1 MFSLLLLLLLVV
13 PFVELWVIVEV
24 WRAIGGIETLLVLL
38 TVSVLGAWMVKRE
51 GLSVWTRL
59 NAQLAQGRV
68 PTDELL
74 DGALVLFAGALLLTP
89 GFVTDGVGLLLLFP
103 PSRAGLR
110 ALVRR
115 QVRRRIEGGGG
126 AFRVVSARVVTGS
139 GAGPWGRTSGSYGPG
154 HAHGAA
160 YLDVDSTLVDSSN
173 PSSGGGSPAGRL
185 GPGEAR
191 R

>member
-24 WRAIGGIETLLVLL
+24 WRAIGGPETLLVLV
-38 TVSVLGAWMVKRE
+38 TISVLGAWMVKRE
-51 GLSVWTRL
+51 GLGVWTRL
-59 NAQLAQGRV
+59 NAQLAQGQA
-68 PTDELL
+68 PTDALL
-74 DGALVLFAGALLLTP
+74 DGALVLVAGALLLTP
-89 GFVTDGVGLLLLFP
+89 GFVTDAVGFLLLFP

-110 ALVRR
+110 ALARR
-115 QVRRRIEGGGG
+115 QVRRRVEGGGG

-139 GAGPWGRTSGSYGPG
+139 GGGAWGPTSGPDGPR
-154 HAHGAA
+154 HGAD
-160 YLDVDSTLVDSSN
+160 YLDVASTLVDG
-173 PSSGGGSPAGRL
+173 PTPTGRGGPEAGRL